1 MEKVEI
7 RRLAFGSYLKLAL
20 QFAVVTIFIQY
31 AFGLVMGILR
41 QELIINLGTFYFRGM
56 RAFMIL
62 MIAQPMFTLIL
73 TMLVALI
80 SYVPYMIFT
89 KLFSRTTLHYVPVTV
104 GPSATHLSNSSTF
117 SASAPSFAHEE
128 LRTTEPRKS
137 GKKDDGFLSADDP
150 RYIDMKSKRQ

>member
-7 RRLAFGSYLKLAL
+7 RRLTFGSYLKLAL

-41 QELIINLGTFYFRGM
+41 QGLIINLGTFYFRGM

-62 MIAQPMFTLIL
+62 MIAQPLFKLTL

-80 SYVPYMIFT
+80 SYVPYMLFT
-89 KLFSRTTLHYVPVTV
+89 NLFSRTTLHYVPVTV
-104 GPSATHLSNSSTF
+104 SE
-117 SASAPSFAHEE
+117 PSFAREEHEE
-128 LRTTEPRKS
+128 RRTNEPRKF

-150 RYIDMKSKRQ
+150 RYIEMKSKK

>member
-41 QELIINLGTFYFRGM
+41 QELIINLGTYYFRGM
-56 RAFMIL
+56 RALLIL
-62 MIAQPMFTLIL
+62 MIAQPLFTLTL

-80 SYVPYMIFT
+80 SYVPYMLFT
-89 KLFSRTTLHYVPVTV
+89 NLFSRTTLHYVPVTV
-104 GPSATHLSNSSTF
+104 SES
-117 SASAPSFAHEE
+117 SFAREE
-128 LRTTEPRKS
+128 REVRRTTAPRKS
-137 GKKDDGFLSADDP
+137 SKKEDGFLSADDP
-150 RYIDMKSKRQ
+150 RYIEMKSKK

>member
-1 MEKVEI
+1 MEKIEI
-7 RRLAFGSYLKLAL
+7 RRLTFGSYLKLAL

-41 QELIINLGTFYFRGM
+41 QELIINLGSFYFRGM

-62 MIAQPMFTLIL
+62 MIVQPLFTLTL

-80 SYVPYMIFT
+80 SYVPYMLFT
-89 KLFSRTTLHYVPVTV
+89 NLFSRTTLHYVPVTV
-104 GPSATHLSNSSTF
+104 SE
-117 SASAPSFAHEE
+117 PSFAREE
-128 LRTTEPRKS
+128 REERRTTEPRKF

-150 RYIDMKSKRQ
+150 RYIDMKSKK

>member
-7 RRLAFGSYLKLAL
+7 RRLTFGSYLKLAL

-56 RAFMIL
+56 RALMIL
-62 MIAQPMFTLIL
+62 MVAQPLFTLTL

-80 SYVPYMIFT
+80 SYVPYMLFT
-89 KLFSRTTLHYVPVTV
+89 SLFSRTTLHYVPVTV
-104 GPSATHLSNSSTF
+104 SE
-117 SASAPSFAHEE
+117 PSFAREE
-128 LRTTEPRKS
+128 SEVRRTTEPRKS
-137 GKKDDGFLSADDP
+137 SKKDDGFLSADDP
-150 RYIDMKSKRQ
+150 RYIEMKSKK